1 MAKDL
6 YTILTGVLF
15 ILIAIIL
22 FLAGLWVGI
31 IPLIIGIL
39 LIVFRNREKKIEE
52 VKEVREVKK

>member
-52 VKEVREVKK
+52 VKK

>member
-1 MAKDL
+1 MAKNL

-22 FLAGLWVGI
+22 FLIGQWSGI
-31 IPLIIGIL
+31 APLIIGVL

-52 VKEVREVKK
+52 VKK